1 MTDQIN
7 KLVMQLKVLDKEQ
20 ISIVFGYDLDEGLEE
35 EDIAACTFILH
46 GLAAILREQQS
57 YVMDRGQHEFESQ
70 ITEMLREQQSYV
82 MDRGQH
88 EFESQ
93 ITEMIF
99 EEIDEDEEIIFEPDE
114 ELLQAIKDSKVVPF
128 KKTKLH

>member
-70 ITEMLREQQSYV
+70 ITEM
-82 MDRGQH
+82 
-88 EFESQ
+88 
-93 ITEMIF
+93 IF